1 MPSRDLKQKTRG
13 GPVQISTMK
22 KPELLAPAGD
32 LEKLE
37 IAVEFGADAVY
48 LAGKEFSLR
57 NFSGNFT
64 DQDLTRGI
72 ELAHSAGVKVYLA
85 CNIYSRSPEQTA
97 IARYLERLGHLNPD
111 AVIIADP
118 GIIDL
123 AANII
128 PQIPIHLSTQANTTN
143 YNAVNFWAKAGV
155 RRVNLAREL
164 NLEEIAEI
172 KRRTD
177 LEIETF
183 VHGAMCI
190 SYSGRCLLSNF
201 LSGRDSNQG
210 LCSHPCRWNYSVVEE
225 LRPGNFHSIMEDD
238 RGSYLFNSKDLCMI
252 DHIPELVEAGIDSLK
267 IEGRMKGISYLA
279 SVVKAYRTAID
290 TYTADPDHF
299 APAPE
304 WRQELAQLY
313 HRGYCTGFYFNDPD
327 QTLPNYEN
335 VKLGMIHG
343 FIGRILDSPGEKQIR
358 VEIKNKVSPGDTI
371 EILTPRGKNPQTT
384 VTQVLNK
391 NMVAVDH
398 AQPNT
403 CSTLVLEMDVP
414 CRGIVRKTIARSF
427 SSAAARNK

>member
-1 MPSRDLKQKTRG
+1 MKPFF
-13 GPVQISTMK
+13 K

-64 DQDLTRGI
+64 DQELIRGI
-72 ELAHSAGVKVYLA
+72 ELAHRAGVKVYLA
-85 CNIYSRSPEQTA
+85 CNIFSRNPEQSA
-97 IARYLERLGHLNPD
+97 IARYLERVGHLNPD

-118 GIIDL
+118 GIIGL
-123 AANII
+123 AAAII

-155 RRVNLAREL
+155 NRVNLAREL
-164 NLEEIAEI
+164 TLEEIGEI

-183 VHGAMCI
+183 IHGAMCI

-225 LRPGNFHSIMEDD
+225 QRPGNFHSIMEDD

-252 DHIPELVEAGIDSLK
+252 DHIPELVESGIDSLK
-267 IEGRMKGISYLA
+267 IEGRMKGINYLA
-279 SVVKAYRTAID
+279 SVVKVYRTAID
-290 TYTADPDHF
+290 TYAADPDNF
-299 APAPE
+299 SPDPE
-304 WRQELAQLY
+304 WRRELARLY

-335 VKLGMIHG
+335 LRRGMIHG
-343 FIGRILDSPGEKQIR
+343 FIGRILDSPGKQQIR
-358 VEIKNKVSPGDTI
+358 VEIRNKVSPGDVI
-371 EILTPRGKNPQTT
+371 EILTPHGPNPQTK
-384 VTQVLNK
+384 VTQILNK
-391 NMVAVDH
+391 NMILVDH

-403 CSTLVLEMDVP
+403 HSTLGLEIEAP
-414 CRGIVRKTIARSF
+414 SRGIVRRI
-427 SSAAARNK
+427 NG